1 MDSRHQH
8 VIVMVSIVLGSLA
21 CTSAPPAVDDEG
33 REVQV
38 VEAQIDDRENLEE
51 AFDLFLLSTEIAPD
65 IYRQGSEALTAA
77 VEEKAQMQEGLVSRL
92 RSYREMSAIES
103 EDHDWASLRLAQT
116 YLNMGCELY
125 RIDAPEEL
133 TEEQKEAF
141 RQTLFE
147 LVDPLLETA
156 DEFVAHLSRSPNAG
170 ASVWRQQGRALSAAL
185 QGEEREQ
192 VCLETRD
199 LWMSQGS

>member
-1 MDSRHQH
+1 MGSRCRFLAIL
-8 VIVMVSIVLGSLA
+8 VIFIAGSLA

-51 AFDLFLLSTEIAPD
+51 AFEVYLLSTEIAPD
-65 IYRQGSEALTAA
+65 IYREGAKALTEA

-92 RSYREMSAIES
+92 RSHREMSTIGS

-133 TEEQKEAF
+133 TDEQQEAF
-141 RQTLFE
+141 RQSLFE

-156 DEFVAHLSRSPNAG
+156 DEFVAHLSRSPNPGG
-170 ASVWRQQGRALSAAL
+170 AVWQEQGRALSAAL
-185 QGEEREQ
+185 RGEKRGHICQ
-192 VCLETRD
+192 ETRD
-199 LWMSQGS
+199 FWMSPQT